1 MNKVV
6 LMGRLTRDIELKY
19 ANTSNGELAVARFT
33 LAVPKN
39 VKGKDGKVAV
49 DFINCVAFGKMG
61 EFASKYFKK
70 GQRVLVSGRIQMENY
85 TDKEGNKRTSFDVV
99 IEQQEFADSKATTE
113 SNAGNSA
120 ESNDI
125 LSGFEDMGATDDE
138 LLFN

>member
-1 MNKVV
+1 MNKVI
-6 LMGRLTRDIELKY
+6 LMGRLTRDVELKSV
-19 ANTSNGELAVARFT
+19 NSSNGELSIARYT
-33 LAVPKN
+33 LAVPRN

-49 DFINCVAFGKMG
+49 DFINCVAFSKMG

-85 TDKEGNKRTSFDVV
+85 TDKDGNKRTSFDIVV
-99 IEQQEFADSKATTE
+99 EQQEFADSKATTE
-113 SNAGNSA
+113 SNAGNSE